1 MTQGEDVQTGK
12 EDFSISALSIA
23 FALCVLAPAMA
34 ADGSDP
40 ATDAG
45 KIAEYMKTLPAA
57 TPPVY
62 DEVQRLAL
70 AANPLGCEDHPHA
83 PGGGGGSAGGPGTP
97 AYLWQRDGK
106 PQIIEDYR
114 EKRAFYGCLDWH
126 SAVNSTWMMVS
137 LIKADP
143 TIAVAPAIR
152 LEFDQHI
159 QKDNIDG
166 EIAYFKGLKGPLADF
181 EKPYGYAWLMKLYG
195 EAKSWDDPEG
205 RRMAATL
212 EPFARWI
219 IDNYVAY
226 LKSLNYPIRV
236 GLHPNTALDMIFTL
250 DYTNETHDKATENV
264 VHDTALRLFGNDKHC
279 ATAAEPVFGDFA
291 SPCLVEAALMGRI
304 LTADAYGKW
313 LDGFLPPVYAPEF
326 QVYNKDIDAINGN
339 NRDTTG
345 TDEEGLPN
353 AHLVGLNYQRA
364 ADFVMIANGL
374 PKDDPRVA
382 AYRRLGSISAK
393 QGFDKIGTA
402 GYLGTH
408 WIATYA
414 LMYENL
420 VNITPATP
428 PEKLHADSGKK

>member
-1 MTQGEDVQTGK
+1 MR
-12 EDFSISALSIA
+12 ALRTVLT
-23 FALCVLAPAMA
+23 LCLAGA
-34 ADGSDP
+34 ASLGAQSSDP
-40 ATDAG
+40 A
-45 KIAEYMKTLPAA
+45 KVAEYLKSMPTAKPPAF
-57 TPPVY
+57 

-83 PGGGGGSAGGPGTP
+83 AGGVARP
-97 AYLWQRDGK
+97 YLWQRDGK
-106 PQIIEDYR
+106 PEILEDYDK
-114 EKRAFYGCLDWH
+114 KRAFYGCLDWH
-126 SAVNSTWMMVS
+126 SSANSMWMMVS
-137 LIKADP
+137 LMKQDP

-152 LEFDQHI
+152 LEFENHI
-159 QKDNIDG
+159 KKENIDG
-166 EIAYFKGLKGPLADF
+166 EIAYFQGLKGPLADF

-205 RRMAATL
+205 RRMAAVI
-212 EPFARWI
+212 EPFHKWI
-219 IDNYVAY
+219 NENYIAY

-250 DYTNETHDKATENV
+250 DYTNQT
-264 VHDTALRLFGNDKHC
+264 HDTATATVIHDTAVRLFGNDKHC
-279 ATAAEPVFGDFA
+279 ATGAEPVFGDFA
-291 SPCLVEAALMGRI
+291 SPCLVEAALMGRV
-304 LTADAYGKW
+304 LDPAAYSKW
-313 LDGFLPPVYAPEF
+313 LGTFLPPVYAPEF
-326 QVYNKDIDAINGN
+326 QVYTNEIDAIHGN

-374 PKDDPRVA
+374 PKDDPRVPV
-382 AYRRLGSISAK
+382 YRRMASISAK
-393 QGFDKIGTA
+393 QGYDKIGTA

-420 VNITPATP
+420 ANASAAATT
-428 PEKLHADSGKK
+428 KVAGGK